1 MLLQILRFNLL
12 PSLTISGQAFT
23 DLRKQV
29 ALAGATHQ
37 YFGYSVQTLVAPLP
51 KERHEITW
59 IIRWPVG
66 PELLEKPHLERAF
79 AELSQKDPSSLLV
92 DVANNDDKELMAGL
106 TAPVCEIVT
115 MRMNKDAPIRE
126 LPLSHSM
133 RKTYTDCYRMQGF
146 TGGNWGYTLNT
157 NLVGGERDVLPGS
170 RGSRLESKDRK
181 LAIYLLGWESIE
193 LHEDANKTPVFAEEM
208 IKLGPWI
215 NQESGA
221 WYVRFAT

>member
-1 MLLQILRFNLL
+1 
-12 PSLTISGQAFT
+12 
-23 DLRKQV
+23 
-29 ALAGATHQ
+29 
-37 YFGYSVQTLVAPLP
+37 
-51 KERHEITW
+51 
-59 IIRWPVG
+59 
-66 PELLEKPHLERAF
+66 
-79 AELSQKDPSSLLV
+79 
-92 DVANNDDKELMAGL
+92 
-106 TAPVCEIVT
+106 
-115 MRMNKDAPIRE
+115 MRMNNDAPIRE
-126 LPLSHSM
+126 LPLSHPM
-133 RKTYTDCYRMQGF
+133 RKTYTDCYRMQEF
-146 TGGNWGYTLNT
+146 TGGDWGYTLNT